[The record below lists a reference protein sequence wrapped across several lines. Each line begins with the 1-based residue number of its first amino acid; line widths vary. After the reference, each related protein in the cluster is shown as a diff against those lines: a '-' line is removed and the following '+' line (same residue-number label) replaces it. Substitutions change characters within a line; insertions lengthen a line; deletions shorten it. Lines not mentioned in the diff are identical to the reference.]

1 MADRH
6 NRDLDR
12 QPAPLPKPLP
22 VPTVDA
28 HAHIE
33 IVTNAALDS
42 AEVLQVLDDA
52 KSVGVDR
59 IVQVGYSAEQSKW
72 CVAAAE
78 HFDDRVL
85 AAVALHP
92 NEAPVVPDL
101 DADLKIIEELASHPR
116 VRAIGETGLD
126 YFRTPPELRKRQQD
140 SFKWHI
146 ELAKKTKKALVIHD
160 RDSHDDVLSILLEVG
175 APEKTVFHCFS
186 GDVEMAKT
194 CIERGYILS
203 FAGTMTFKNA
213 PALREAV
220 KLVPHDQLLVETDSP
235 FLCPMPNRG
244 ALNTPAQIPN
254 TLRVIADVRGISADY
269 LAAAISELMAD
280 PARLEKYGK
289 AGRLRAQTHFGWDA
303 VAAQT
308 ISLYRSVIS

>member
-6 NRDLDR
+6 NRDIDR
-12 QPAPLPKPLP
+12 EQAPLPEALP

-33 IVTNAALDS
+33 IVTNEAPDS
-42 AEVLQVLDDA
+42 DAVRKVLDDA
-52 KSVGVDR
+52 KSVNVDR
-59 IVQVGYSAEQSKW
+59 IVQVGYSAEQSQW
-72 CVAAAE
+72 CVDMANA
-78 HFDDRVL
+78 FPGRVL

-92 NEAPVVPDL
+92 NEAPVVEDL
-101 DADLKIIEELASHPR
+101 EADWAIIEKLAQEPR

-126 YFRTPPELRKRQQD
+126 YFRTAPELRKRQQD

-146 ELAKKTKKALVIHD
+146 DLAKRTNKALVIHD
-160 RDSHDDVLSILLEVG
+160 RDSHDDVLSVLLEVG

-235 FLCPMPNRG
+235 FLAPAPHRG
-244 ALNTPAQIPN
+244 ALNTPAQIAN
-254 TLRVIADVRGISADY
+254 IVRAMAAERNEDVAE
-269 LAAAISELMAD
+269 LATALSDNAERI
-280 PARLEKYGK
+280 
-289 AGRLRAQTHFGWDA
+289 FGSFA
-303 VAAQT
+303 
-308 ISLYRSVIS
+308 

>member
-6 NRDLDR
+6 NRDIDR
-12 QPAPLPKPLP
+12 EQAPLPEALP

-33 IVTNAALDS
+33 IVTNEAPDS
-42 AEVLQVLDDA
+42 DAVRQVLDDA
-52 KSVGVDR
+52 KSVNVDR
-59 IVQVGYSAEQSKW
+59 IVQVGYSAEQSQW
-72 CVAAAE
+72 CVDMANA
-78 HFDDRVL
+78 FPGRVL

-92 NEAPVVPDL
+92 NEAPVVEDL
-101 DADLKIIEELASHPR
+101 EADWAIIEKLAQEPR
-116 VRAIGETGLD
+116 VRAIGETGLE

-146 ELAKKTKKALVIHD
+146 DLAKRTNKTLVIHD
-160 RDSHDDVLSILLEVG
+160 RDSHDDVLSVLLEVG

-220 KLVPHDQLLVETDSP
+220 KLVPRDQLLVETDSP
-235 FLCPMPNRG
+235 FLAPMPHRG
-244 ALNTPAQIPN
+244 ALNTPAQIAN
-254 TLRVIADVRGISADY
+254 IVRAMAAERNEDVAE
-269 LAAAISELMAD
+269 LATALSDNAERI
-280 PARLEKYGK
+280 
-289 AGRLRAQTHFGWDA
+289 FGSFA
-303 VAAQT
+303 
-308 ISLYRSVIS
+308 

>member
-6 NRDLDR
+6 NRDIDR
-12 QPAPLPKPLP
+12 QPAPLPEPLP

-33 IVTNAALDS
+33 IVTNEAPDS
-42 AEVLQVLDDA
+42 DAVRQVLDDA
-52 KSVGVDR
+52 QSVNVDR
-59 IVQVGYSAEQSKW
+59 IVQVGYSAEQSQW
-72 CVAAAE
+72 CVEMANA
-78 HFDDRVL
+78 FPGRVL

-92 NEAPVVPDL
+92 NEAPIV
-101 DADLKIIEELASHPR
+101 ADLEADWKIIEKLAQEPR

-126 YFRTPPELRKRQQD
+126 YFRTEPALRKRQQE

-146 ELAKKTKKALVIHD
+146 DLAKRTKKALVIHD

-186 GDVEMAKT
+186 GDVEMAKI
-194 CIERGYILS
+194 CIVRGYILS

-213 PALREAV
+213 PALRDAV

-235 FLCPMPNRG
+235 FLAPMPHRG
-244 ALNTPAQIPN
+244 ALNTPAQIAN
-254 TLRVIADVRGISADY
+254 IVRAMAAERGEDVAE
-269 LAAAISELMAD
+269 LATALSVNAERI
-280 PARLEKYGK
+280 
-289 AGRLRAQTHFGWDA
+289 FGSF
-303 VAAQT
+303 V
-308 ISLYRSVIS
+308 

>member
-6 NRDLDR
+6 NRDIDR

-28 HAHIE
+28 HAHLE
-33 IVTNAALDS
+33 IVTDAAPDS
-42 AEVLQVLDDA
+42 PEVLKVLDDA
-52 KSVGVDR
+52 RSVGVDR

-72 CVAAAE
+72 CAE
-78 HFDDRVL
+78 LARLYPGRVL

-92 NEAPVVPDL
+92 NEAPVV
-101 DADLKIIEELASHPR
+101 ADLEADWKVIEELAGQPR

-146 ELAKKTKKALVIHD
+146 ELAKKTNKALVIHD

-186 GDVEMAKT
+186 GDVAMAKT
-194 CIERGYILS
+194 CIERGYVLS
-203 FAGTMTFKNA
+203 FAGTLTFKNA
-213 PALREAV
+213 PELREAV
-220 KLVPHDQLLVETDSP
+220 KLVPYDQLLVETDSP
-235 FLCPMPNRG
+235 FLAPTPHRG
-244 ALNTPAQIPN
+244 AINTPAQIAN
-254 TLRVIADVRGISADY
+254 IVRAMAEERNESVGV
-269 LAAAISELMAD
+269 LAGELSKNAE
-280 PARLEKYGK
+280 RI
-289 AGRLRAQTHFGWDA
+289 FGFFA
-303 VAAQT
+303 
-308 ISLYRSVIS
+308 

>member
-6 NRDLDR
+6 NRDIDR
-12 QPAPLPKPLP
+12 EQAPLPEALP

-33 IVTNAALDS
+33 IVTNEAPDS
-42 AEVLQVLDDA
+42 EAVKKVLDDA
-52 KSVGVDR
+52 KSVNVDR
-59 IVQVGYSAEQSKW
+59 IVQVGYSAEQSQW
-72 CVAAAE
+72 CVDMANA
-78 HFDDRVL
+78 FPGRVL

-92 NEAPVVPDL
+92 NEAPVV
-101 DADLKIIEELASHPR
+101 ADLEADWAIIEKLAQEPR

-146 ELAKKTKKALVIHD
+146 DLAKRTNKALVIHD
-160 RDSHDDVLSILLEVG
+160 RDSHDDVLSVLLEVG

-220 KLVPHDQLLVETDSP
+220 KLVPHNQLLVETDSP
-235 FLCPMPNRG
+235 FLAPAPHRG
-244 ALNTPAQIPN
+244 ALNTPAQIAN
-254 TLRVIADVRGISADY
+254 IVRAMAAERNEDVAE
-269 LAAAISELMAD
+269 LATALSHNAERI
-280 PARLEKYGK
+280 
-289 AGRLRAQTHFGWDA
+289 FGSFA
-303 VAAQT
+303 
-308 ISLYRSVIS
+308 

>member
-6 NRDLDR
+6 NRDIDR
-12 QPAPLPKPLP
+12 EFAPLPEPLP
-22 VPTVDA
+22 VAVADA

-33 IVTNAALDS
+33 IVTNDTPDS
-42 AEVLQVLDDA
+42 DAVRKVLDEA

-59 IVQVGYSAEQSKW
+59 IVQVGYSAEQSEW
-72 CVAAAE
+72 CAALA
-78 HFDDRVL
+78 DLYPGRVL

-92 NEAPVVPDL
+92 NEAPVVEDL
-101 DADLKIIEELASHPR
+101 AADLAIIERLAYLPR

-126 YFRTPPELRKRQQD
+126 YFRTPPELRGVQRE

-146 ELAKKTKKALVIHD
+146 ELAKKTNKALVIHD
-160 RDSHDDVLSILLEVG
+160 RDSHEDVLSVLLEVG

-220 KLVPHDQLLVETDSP
+220 KLVPYSQLLVETDSP
-235 FLCPMPNRG
+235 FLAPTPHRG
-244 ALNTPAQIPN
+244 MQNTPAQIPTIVRAIAAERGDDLAELCDALSKN
-254 TLRVIADVRGISADY
+254 TERV
-269 LAAAISELMAD
+269 
-280 PARLEKYGK
+280 
-289 AGRLRAQTHFGWDA
+289 FGSFA
-303 VAAQT
+303 
-308 ISLYRSVIS
+308 